1 MPTKP
6 TKLFIPRFGTLLELS
21 EAWTFQLHY
30 EGRNQA
36 LVEALGFT
44 FEYSYRNNVSPPPE
58 TVSLPAGT
66 VLKVDRVYIR
76 RDFDGKASD
85 YDSLTFQIV
94 SCPAEKKLCKN
105 GSFGRKTRFWAKLE
119 DCNNIVA
126 IIDDTR
132 KVNKPTSNKKATE
145 DIRPGDFVT
154 IDYATG
160 KALCPYVTR
169 ELSRKIFLF
178 LTLNKEGDYVLFS
191 TNAANLYQM
200 DVCLVIP
207 KGIKFVVVR
216 HTDDIRG
223 AVLKWASLSYDG
235 RNARQIKCDPE
246 KWVDGFLDFAPS
258 HNQSRWGLFLNS
270 DFAK

>member
-1 MPTKP
+1 MLTKP

-36 LVEALGFT
+36 LIEAMGFT
-44 FEYSYRNNVSPPPE
+44 FEYSYRNNISPPPE
-58 TVSLPAGT
+58 TVTLPTGT

-132 KVNKPTSNKKATE
+132 KVKKPISNKKATGN
-145 DIRPGDFVT
+145 IRPGDFVT

-160 KALCPYVTR
+160 KAISTYITR
-169 ELSRKIFLF
+169 ELSRKTFLF
-178 LTLNKEGDYVLFS
+178 LTFNKEGDYILFPI
-191 TNAANLYQM
+191 NDVNLYHG
-200 DVCLVIP
+200 DICRIVP
-207 KGIKFVVVR
+207 KESKFVVVG

-223 AVLKWASLSYDG
+223 AVLKWALSYDG

-246 KWVDGFLDFAPS
+246 KWVDAFLDFVPS
-258 HNQSRWGLFLNS
+258 YNQSRWGLFLNS
-270 DFAK
+270 DFVK